1 MKNAITK
8 KAIFYT
14 MDALLASMLLIG
26 AVMLIYYT
34 YSPDDTS
41 IEQQTFIS
49 QDVLTVL
56 SELKMSEINNSF
68 VTSEIQSG
76 DIVDL
81 NKSVLDQIG
90 EYWALNK
97 LDNAT
102 TLLQL
107 LINDSLPKD
116 MGVKTSMGN
125 NTLLLRN
132 VSGKTNS
139 VSSNRMIAGIEQGK
153 PITGSSGTAS
163 LEKIRNKKT
172 SSYSYFGGF
181 VGQGNISININLPTD
196 FNSSRLI
203 DALIKVDT
211 PGTFKIYINSIQC
224 GALYTGSS
232 AQVSIWDL
240 ASCNNSLYS
249 GTNVFSIA
257 YTSALN
263 SSYISGG
270 FVKITYTTDNLIENT
285 TQGHYRYYFPD
296 INGFIN
302 FYDTLSVQGNIQ
314 NWTLNT
320 TFYNAY
326 QTFFTFG
333 NETIFITQGNITT
346 NQNETISR
354 YNQMLPQEP
363 IPIRFA
369 VTNFSNITTVLYG
382 LPADIFLVTD
392 VSGSMGD
399 CIPSMY
405 NCSYLYRTA
414 LNPTYFPVACVVDN
428 TNKCDGDPDN
438 PCNVT
443 SFFKGKTYLN
453 PCVTKINIA
462 KSADTGFVN
471 SIFNNSL
478 LHRIGLLDFSYHAN
492 TLTNLTNNVP
502 QLVSVINLYAAD
514 GGTCSCCALNRARN
528 AINSSTNN
536 RYIIF
541 LSDGDPTYYCK
552 NLSDYSGS
560 YVWGSD
566 GTGGTSEFADRN
578 WTIAAGK
585 EACKNN
591 ITVYTIGFGTGMTA
605 AGIDTMK
612 NTSCNISLYF
622 NVTDTSKLQ
631 SVFDNITQQILIA
644 ANFSSQT
651 VTVVGNYTPSRL
663 FGSSYID
670 IDYVPL
676 VDTLEQNKVSL
687 VTETQQFNGCNAS
700 VYIPPNIEIQDA
712 YVTSYSGSHWTKQLL
727 VNGITVFNLTKW
739 GSQYLLLGD
748 PFEIQIPSVIL
759 QPGIN
764 NTFIMSVGDSPT
776 NNSNCSNNNTLIYT
790 ALISASTERTDALP
804 NQVGCN
810 WTIESTTGSMLNI
823 LIPSSAPVNK
833 TCYYTSMYKTNAS
846 FYPNAYR
853 YELQMNDVYDV
864 TVYNLL
870 KQLDYANSG
879 KIFFDLTQND
889 LQIILSTT
897 GSVAYMWGPSLMN
910 IEVWQ

>member
-1 MKNAITK
+1 MK

-34 YSPDDTS
+34 YSPEDTS

-56 SELKMSEINNSF
+56 SELKISELNNSF
-68 VTSEIQSG
+68 INSEIASG
-76 DIVDL
+76 NITDV
-81 NKSVLDQIG
+81 NKTVIDQIG
-90 EYWALNK
+90 EFWAMNQIPEAQ
-97 LDNAT
+97 N
-102 TLLQL
+102 LLQL
-107 LINDSLPKD
+107 LVNDSLPKD
-116 MGVKTSMGN
+116 RGVRTSMGN

-132 VSGKTNS
+132 TSGKTNS

-163 LEKIRNKKT
+163 LKKIRNKKT

-181 VGQGNISININLPTD
+181 VGQGNISININLPSD
-196 FNSSRLI
+196 FNSSRMI
-203 DALIKVDT
+203 DALIKLDT
-211 PGTFKIYINSIQC
+211 PGTFKLYINSIQC
-224 GALYTGSS
+224 GASYIGNNTRISVWNIS
-232 AQVSIWDL
+232 
-240 ASCNNSLYS
+240 SCNNSLNS
-249 GTNVFSIA
+249 GTNVLSMI
-257 YTSALN
+257 YTSTLN
-263 SSYISGG
+263 ISYVSGG
-270 FVKITYTTDNLIENT
+270 FVKITYTTDTLIENLT
-285 TQGHYRYYFPD
+285 RGHYRYYFPD

-320 TFYNAY
+320 TFFNPY

-333 NETIFITQGNITT
+333 NETIFLTQGNFTA
-346 NQNETISR
+346 NQSELISR

-363 IPIRFA
+363 IPLRIA
-369 VTNFSNITTVLYG
+369 VTNFSNITTVLSG
-382 LPADIFLVTD
+382 LPADMFLITD

-414 LNPTYFPVACVVDN
+414 SNPTYFPISCVVDN

-438 PCNVT
+438 FCNAT
-443 SFFKGKTYLN
+443 SFFKGKTYVN
-453 PCVTKINIA
+453 SCVTKIGIA
-462 KSADTGFVN
+462 KSADINFVN
-471 SIFNNSL
+471 GIFNNSL
-478 LHRIGLLDFSYHAN
+478 LHHIGLLDFSYHAN
-492 TLTNLTNNVP
+492 TLTNLTNNAS
-502 QLVSVINLYAAD
+502 QLISIINLYAAD
-514 GGTCSCCALNRARN
+514 GGTCSCCAINRARD
-528 AINSSTNN
+528 AINSSANN

-566 GTGGTSEFADRN
+566 GTGGSSEFADRN

-585 EACKNN
+585 EACNHN
-591 ITVYTIGFGTGMTA
+591 ITVYTIGFGTGMSA

-612 NTSCNISLYF
+612 NTSCNSSLYF
-622 NVTDTSKLQ
+622 NATDTSKLQ
-631 SVFDNITQQILIA
+631 SIFNNITQQILIA

-651 VTVVGNYTPSRL
+651 VTVSGNFTNSRL

-670 IDYVPL
+670 VDYIPL
-676 VDTLEQNKVSL
+676 SENLTQNKISL
-687 VTETQQFNGCNAS
+687 VKETSQFNGCNAS
-700 VYIPPNIEIQDA
+700 IYIPANIEVQDA
-712 YVTSYSGSHWTKQLL
+712 YVTSYSGSHWTKQLV
-727 VNGITVFNLTKW
+727 VNGITVFNLTKY
-739 GSQYLLLGD
+739 GSEYLLLGD
-748 PFEIQIPSVIL
+748 PFVIQIPSLII

-764 NTFIMSVGDSPT
+764 NTFVLSVGDSPT
-776 NNSNCSNNNTLIYT
+776 NSSNCSNNNTLIYT
-790 ALISASTERTDALP
+790 ALVDASTEPSDALEKA
-804 NQVGCN
+804 VGCN
-810 WTIESTTGSMLNI
+810 WTIESISGSTFNM
-823 LIPSSAPVNK
+823 LIPSSAPGNK

-846 FYPNAYR
+846 FYPYAYR
-853 YELQMNDVYDV
+853 YDLYMDDVYDV

-870 KQLDYANSG
+870 KQLDYENSG
-879 KIFFDLTQND
+879 KIFFDLSEND
-889 LQIILSTT
+889 LEIVLSVT
-897 GSVAYMWGPSLMN
+897 GKLAYMWGPSLMN